1 MAARFGPAARASCLT
16 GRGPGKVNL
25 RDFLILIGV
34 CLTWAANNVISKI
47 VVAEWHIPPLLYAGM
62 RFGIV
67 LLATLP
73 WLLPMPRPAWRILA
87 VGLLMGG
94 GTFAILFVGLQ
105 TVTPSEAAI
114 VSQAGVPITT
124 LLSIIMLGERIAWR
138 RALGIT
144 LTLIGVLLVVWEPG
158 FAVSSGMLLIL
169 ASAFFG
175 SLGAV
180 LMKQMDEIAPLRFQA
195 WVGLTGFVALTPL
208 AFLLEQPQW
217 SVIEAA
223 GWPFLEALL
232 FSALIV
238 SVVAHTAYYVLIQR
252 YEANLLSP
260 LTLITPLATIGLG
273 VAITGDRLD
282 AQMIAGSAIA
292 LTGVLIVAVRRTRA
306 PIPQAQE
313 HS

>member
-1 MAARFGPAARASCLT
+1 MI
-16 GRGPGKVNL
+16 L
-25 RDFLILIGV
+25 RDFLLLVAI
-34 CLTWAANNVISKI
+34 CLLWAINNVVSKV
-47 VVAEWHIPPLLYAGM
+47 VVAQWHVPPLLYSAL

-73 WLLPMPRPAWRILA
+73 WLRPMPRPAWRIIA

-94 GTFAILFVGLQ
+94 GTFALLFMALQ
-105 TVTPSEAAI
+105 TVTPSEAAV

-158 FAVSSGMLLIL
+158 FTISSGMLLVL
-169 ASAFFG
+169 AGAFAG

-195 WVGLTGFVALTPL
+195 WVGLTSFVLLAPLTVAL
-208 AFLLEQPQW
+208 EKPQW
-217 SVIEAA
+217 SAAVNA
-223 GWPFLEALL
+223 GWPFVAALL
-232 FSALIV
+232 FSALVV
-238 SVVAHTAYYVLIQR
+238 SVIAHTAYYVLIQR
-252 YEANLLSP
+252 YEANLLAP

-282 AQMIAGSAIA
+282 AQTVIGTAIA
-292 LTGVLIVAVRRTRA
+292 LSGVLIVALRRTRA

>member
-1 MAARFGPAARASCLT
+1 MQF
-16 GRGPGKVNL
+16 

-34 CLTWAANNVISKI
+34 CLIWATNNVISKI
-47 VVAEWHIPPLLYAGM
+47 VVADWNVPPLLYAAL
-62 RFGIV
+62 RFFIV
-67 LLATLP
+67 MIATLP
-73 WLLPMPRPAWRILA
+73 WLLPMPRPKWRILS

-94 GTFAILFVGLQ
+94 GSFAIMFVGLK

-124 LLSIIMLGERIAWR
+124 LLSIVLLGERIAWR

-144 LTLIGVLLVVWEPG
+144 LTLVGVLLVVWEPG
-158 FAVSSGMLLIL
+158 FAVSAGMLLIL

-180 LMKQMDEIAPLRFQA
+180 LMKQMDEIAPLRLQA
-195 WVGLTGFVALTPL
+195 WVGLTGFAVLTPVSL
-208 AFLLEQPQW
+208 LLEQPNW
-217 SVIEAA
+217 NVLEAA
-223 GWPFLEALL
+223 GWPFLVALL
-232 FSALIV
+232 FSALVV

-252 YEANLLSP
+252 YEANLLAP
-260 LTLITPLATIGLG
+260 LTLITPLATIAMG

-282 AQMIAGSAIA
+282 TQMIAGSAIA

>member
-1 MAARFGPAARASCLT
+1 MQF
-16 GRGPGKVNL
+16 
-25 RDFLILIGV
+25 RDFLILVGV
-34 CLTWAANNVISKI
+34 CLIWAMNNVISKV
-47 VVAEWHIPPLLYAGM
+47 VVAGWHVPPLLYAAM

-67 LLATLP
+67 LIATMP

-94 GTFAILFVGLQ
+94 GSFAILFVGLQ

-124 LLSIIMLGERIAWR
+124 LLSIVMLGERIAWR
-138 RALGIT
+138 RALGIS
-144 LTLIGVLLVVWEPG
+144 LTLAGVLLVVWEPG
-158 FAVSSGMLLIL
+158 FAVSAGMLFIL

-195 WVGLTGFVALTPL
+195 WVGLMGFTVLTPVSL
-208 AFLLEQPQW
+208 ILERPDW
-217 SVIEAA
+217 SIVQAA
-223 GWPFLEALL
+223 GWPFIAALL

-273 VAITGDRLD
+273 VAITGDHLD
-282 AQMIAGSAIA
+282 TQMIAGSAIA
-292 LTGVLIVAVRRTRA
+292 LTGVLIVALRRTRA

>member
-1 MAARFGPAARASCLT
+1 MQF
-16 GRGPGKVNL
+16 
-25 RDFLILIGV
+25 RDFLILVGV
-34 CLTWAANNVISKI
+34 CLIWAMNNVISKI
-47 VVAEWHIPPLLYAGM
+47 VVAGWHVPPLLYAAL

-67 LLATLP
+67 LIATLP

-94 GTFAILFVGLQ
+94 GSFAILFVGLQ

-114 VSQAGVPITT
+114 VSQVGVPITT
-124 LLSIIMLGERIAWR
+124 LLSILILGERIAWR
-138 RALGIT
+138 RALGIS

-158 FAVSSGMLLIL
+158 FAVSAGMLFIL

-195 WVGLTGFVALTPL
+195 WVGVMGFAILTPVSL
-208 AFLLEQPQW
+208 LLERPDW
-217 SVIEAA
+217 NVVHAA
-223 GWPFLEALL
+223 GWPFVLALL

-273 VAITGDRLD
+273 VVITGDRLD
-282 AQMIAGSAIA
+282 PQMIAGSAIA

>member
-1 MAARFGPAARASCLT
+1 VQF
-16 GRGPGKVNL
+16 
-25 RDFLILIGV
+25 RDFLILVGV
-34 CLTWAANNVISKI
+34 CLIWAMNNVISKV
-47 VVAEWHIPPLLYAGM
+47 VVAGWHVPPLLYAAM

-67 LLATLP
+67 LIATLP
-73 WLLPMPRPAWRILA
+73 WLLPMPRPAWRTLA

-94 GTFAILFVGLQ
+94 GSFAILFVGLQ

-124 LLSIIMLGERIAWR
+124 LLSIVMLGERIAWR
-138 RALGIT
+138 RALGIS
-144 LTLIGVLLVVWEPG
+144 LTLAGVLLVVWEPG
-158 FAVSSGMLLIL
+158 FAVSAGMLFIL

-195 WVGLTGFVALTPL
+195 WVGLMGFAVLTPVSL
-208 AFLLEQPQW
+208 LLERPDWGIVQ
-217 SVIEAA
+217 AA
-223 GWPFLEALL
+223 GWPLIAALL

-273 VAITGDRLD
+273 VAITGDHLD
-282 AQMIAGSAIA
+282 TQMIAGSAIA
-292 LTGVLIVAVRRTRA
+292 LTGVLIVALRRTRA

>member
-1 MAARFGPAARASCLT
+1 MQF
-16 GRGPGKVNL
+16 
-25 RDFLILIGV
+25 RDFLILVGI
-34 CLTWAANNVISKI
+34 CLIWAMNNVISKI
-47 VVAEWHIPPLLYAGM
+47 VVAGWHVPPLLYAAL

-67 LLATLP
+67 LIATLP

-94 GTFAILFVGLQ
+94 GSFAILFVGLQ

-124 LLSIIMLGERIAWR
+124 LLSILILGERIAWR
-138 RALGIT
+138 RALGIS
-144 LTLIGVLLVVWEPG
+144 LTLAGVLLVVWEPG
-158 FAVSSGMLLIL
+158 FAVSAGMLFIL

-195 WVGLTGFVALTPL
+195 WVGLMGFAVLTPVSL
-208 AFLLEQPQW
+208 LLERPDW
-217 SVIEAA
+217 NVVHAA
-223 GWPFLEALL
+223 GWPFVLALL

-282 AQMIAGSAIA
+282 PQMIAGSAIA

>member
-1 MAARFGPAARASCLT
+1 MQF
-16 GRGPGKVNL
+16 
-25 RDFLILIGV
+25 RDFLILVGV
-34 CLTWAANNVISKI
+34 CLIWAMNNVISKI
-47 VVAEWHIPPLLYAGM
+47 VVAGWHVPPLLYAAM

-67 LLATLP
+67 LIATLP
-73 WLLPMPRPAWRILA
+73 WLMPMPRPAWRILA

-94 GTFAILFVGLQ
+94 GSFAVLFVGLQ

-124 LLSIIMLGERIAWR
+124 LLSILMLGERIAWR
-138 RALGIT
+138 RALGIS
-144 LTLIGVLLVVWEPG
+144 LTLAGVLLVVWEPG
-158 FAVSSGMLLIL
+158 FAISAGMLFIL

-195 WVGLTGFVALTPL
+195 WVGLMGFAVLTPVSL
-208 AFLLEQPQW
+208 LLEHPDWNIVQ
-217 SVIEAA
+217 AA
-223 GWPFLEALL
+223 GWPFVLALL

-282 AQMIAGSAIA
+282 PQMIAGSAIA